1 MTQRYSSMTANSG
14 SRISGSRPAL
24 RREPRLMITRES
36 GSVAIDAT
44 RFERTKQ
51 NPRKTQSSD
60 TGRPMFRHSV
70 VAHMRDKLDRIRGLY
85 RRELPNGTSLRV
97 GTDGCGWCIAA
108 TSNSDK
114 SGESISRVAEYMSR
128 CNWVWFDRFGI
139 GQDRRT
145 DCLRGSER
153 LGRVRPATATK
164 VRRFHARD

>member
-1 MTQRYSSMTANSG
+1 MAKRDNSVTATSG
-14 SRISGSRPAL
+14 SRISGGKPAL
-24 RREPRLMITRES
+24 HRESRLMISRERS
-36 GSVAIDAT
+36 SVAVDAT

-51 NPRKTQSSD
+51 NFRKTQSSD

-153 LGRVRPATATK
+153 LGRVRPASSES
-164 VRRFHARD
+164 VRRFHTK